1 MEIIPYLSNVIVSR
15 RKKIDQLE
23 KREKTIHLEY
33 AKQSTASSIIMKF
46 SCAWYFKS
54 FLILP
59 VVKFQTSIKPSTD
72 PVTKY
77 CPSGENAEHSIWD
90 LAPNLI
96 CLLISV
102 GYFSSSCSRIAALP
116 RNKSIWVPEKKKIE
130 KSLKTEKRGQ
140 IVFSI
145 LVISLEV

>member
-1 MEIIPYLSNVIVSR
+1 MKNGKRNFFRLYKIWQILKLFSRQLIWWHIPNFWLVY
-15 RKKIDQLE
+15 
-23 KREKTIHLEY
+23 LEY

-116 RNKSIWVPEKKKIE
+116 RNKSIWVPEKRKKN
-130 KSLKTEKRGQ
+130 
-140 IVFSI
+140 F
-145 LVISLEV
+145 

>member
-1 MEIIPYLSNVIVSR
+1 M
-15 RKKIDQLE
+15 
-23 KREKTIHLEY
+23 
-33 AKQSTASSIIMKF
+33 
-46 SCAWYFKS
+46 
-54 FLILP
+54 
-59 VVKFQTSIKPSTD
+59 VKFQTSIKPSTD

-116 RNKSIWVPEKKKIE
+116 RNKSIWVPEKKNNENFKSMTERKKAQLSLSTKLQGYI
-130 KSLKTEKRGQ
+130 SLKKWC
-140 IVFSI
+140 I
-145 LVISLEV
+145 